1 MLSYYCS
8 STGMRYGIKVN
19 GVSKLVPN
27 LGEKSKYVLHY
38 KKLKLHLPLRIKL
51 PKVPRILKFKQ
62 SDCLKK
68 YIDFNTIKKKKK
80 CCQYFW
86 KRLFLNWWILVLL
99 VKQWE
104 IYEKE

>member
-27 LGEKSKYVLHY
+27 FGEKSKYVLHY

-68 YIDFNTIKKKKK
+68 YIDFNTIKKKKNVANI
-80 CCQYFW
+80 F
-86 KRLFLNWWILVLL
+86 
-99 VKQWE
+99 
-104 IYEKE
+104 EKDFF

>member
-51 PKVPRILKFKQ
+51 PKVPRILKFKE

-80 CCQYFW
+80 M
-86 KRLFLNWWILVLL
+86 LPIFLKKTFFKLVNTCAFGKTLRNL
-99 VKQWE
+99 
-104 IYEKE
+104 